1 MPTITLPSPAKRL
14 TWRTH
19 QKKDLISVAMNAI
32 HVHLCDA
39 TPADLRCLAA
49 APELLA
55 LDDTILGALLN
66 AHAACLKSGIW
77 PAFDRSAPSTLD
89 GFTPVYLEPWMTQGT
104 SPTASFFAIGATPG
118 GVPA

>member
-39 TPADLRCLAA
+39 TPADLRCLAEAIEAVLRHVATAESLHYPTPEA
-49 APELLA
+49 A
-55 LDDTILGALLN
+55 
-66 AHAACLKSGIW
+66 
-77 PAFDRSAPSTLD
+77 
-89 GFTPVYLEPWMTQGT
+89 
-104 SPTASFFAIGATPG
+104 
-118 GVPA
+118 